1 MQFLSRVDETDV
13 TPATYN
19 SALLLVQMVHILYQ
33 VELGQMDAA
42 LNEIEGISVLPHSK
56 SSFEIQRAL
65 QRCEGVERCVIELL
79 PELILKSCTCLMY
92 FFNQLKS
99 QLVGLDGAVTC
110 STSPWTSR
118 RRTGSCSR

>member
-1 MQFLSRVDETDV
+1 
-13 TPATYN
+13 
-19 SALLLVQMVHILYQ
+19 
-33 VELGQMDAA
+33 MDAA

-99 QLVGLDGAVTC
+99 QLVGAGWGCDV
-110 STSPWTSR
+110 
-118 RRTGSCSR
+118 

>member
-65 QRCEGVERCVIELL
+65 QRCEGVERCVVELL

-99 QLVGLDGAVTC
+99 QLVGAGWGRDV
-110 STSPWTSR
+110 
-118 RRTGSCSR
+118 